1 GWVLIIGLIM
11 IIETENDIIKFS
23 GKLDRNL
30 WPAAQTAVNMML
42 DEGRDAIIVDC
53 HNLTEIS
60 ADGLLTFADAFRYMN
75 LRDVKLFFVG
85 VDESVRKLAMAT
97 PGIRSSM
104 PIAES
109 VEDVRRSLAIEVQV
123 TALHK
128 DRYLLFPMVGNT
140 SHAVMFADM
149 FAKKGM
155 EFDFVFPFIVPR
167 KYNLYHPIKSLENK
181 AESDLGRAEGFC
193 VFNNRSAKK
202 NIVRVRSHRSFFERL
217 ETKFPDAKVI
227 ISFAGCSMDRNEN
240 DVKFRSCLEQNL
252 KGLIITEPFDKE
264 KPYEVKKK
272 FKKTAVYITG
282 IKDYDEACVK
292 LAEKLC
298 GTGFVEFIKL
308 NKLKWGKTP
317 GKPFNKIEGFVPPER
332 IDCLA
337 LTVPVNSR
345 RERLREYA
353 EENKTDVLIMPAL
366 EGETD
371 FLLSFMTDPPCLLC
385 IVSPT
390 L

>member
-1 GWVLIIGLIM
+1 M

-60 ADGLLTFADAFRYMN
+60 AEGLLTFADAFRYMN

-140 SHAVMFADM
+140 SHAVMFADK

-181 AESDLGRAEGFC
+181 AESELGRAEGFC
-193 VFNNRSAKK
+193 VFNNRPAKK
-202 NIVRVRSHRSFFERL
+202 NIVRVRSHRGFFERL
-217 ETKFPDAKVI
+217 ETKFPDSEII
-227 ISFAGCSMDRNEN
+227 ISFAGCSMNNNDN
-240 DVKFRSCLEQNL
+240 DVKFRSFLEQNL

-264 KPYEVKKK
+264 EPYKVKKEFEK
-272 FKKTAVYITG
+272 SAVYITG
-282 IKDYDEACVK
+282 MKDYDDASVR

-298 GTGFVEFIKL
+298 GNGFAEFIKL
-308 NKLKWGKTP
+308 NKTKWGETP
-317 GKPFNKIEGFVPPER
+317 GEPYKKIDGFVPPER

-337 LTVPVNSR
+337 LTVPVRSR
-345 RERLREYA
+345 REHLREYA
-353 EENKTDVLIMPAL
+353 EKNEIDVLILPAL
-366 EGETD
+366 EGEAD
-371 FLLSFMTDPPCLLC
+371 FLISLMTDPPCSVC
-385 IVSPT
+385 IVSRKFQ
-390 L
+390 